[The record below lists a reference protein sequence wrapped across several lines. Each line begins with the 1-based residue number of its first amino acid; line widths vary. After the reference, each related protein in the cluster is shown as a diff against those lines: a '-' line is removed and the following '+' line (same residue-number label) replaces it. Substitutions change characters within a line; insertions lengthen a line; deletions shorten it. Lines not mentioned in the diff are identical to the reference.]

1 MTATAD
7 DFLSPEREHHTVA
20 AALIAMVPA
29 LVVLSAVASLL
40 SMA

>member
-7 DFLSPEREHHTVA
+7 DFTSPERERHPVA
-20 AALIAMVPA
+20 AALVAAVPA

>member
-7 DFLSPEREHHTVA
+7 EFTSPEREHHPVA
-20 AALIAMVPA
+20 AALIALVPA